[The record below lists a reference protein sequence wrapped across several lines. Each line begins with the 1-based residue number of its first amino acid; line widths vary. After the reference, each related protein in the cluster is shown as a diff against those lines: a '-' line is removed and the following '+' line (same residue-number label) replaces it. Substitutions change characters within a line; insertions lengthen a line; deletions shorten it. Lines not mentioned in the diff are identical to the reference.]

1 MPPCQNS
8 FLYTVKCILVLDNDG
23 NRLLAKYYDSTFPT
37 LKEQKI
43 FEKNI
48 FAKTHRANAEIALLE
63 GFTVVYRSNVDLFF
77 YVVGNHEENELML
90 VSVLNS
96 FYDAVGILLRNQ
108 VEKRILL
115 ENLDCIFLALD
126 EICDCGVILESD
138 PTLIAQRSSMRSN
151 HETEIPLSEQTISQ
165 AFASARDQLTRS
177 LLK

>member
-96 FYDAVGILLRNQ
+96 FYDAVGILLRF
-108 VEKRILL
+108 ER
-115 ENLDCIFLALD
+115 FL
-126 EICDCGVILESD
+126 
-138 PTLIAQRSSMRSN
+138 
-151 HETEIPLSEQTISQ
+151 
-165 AFASARDQLTRS
+165 
-177 LLK
+177 